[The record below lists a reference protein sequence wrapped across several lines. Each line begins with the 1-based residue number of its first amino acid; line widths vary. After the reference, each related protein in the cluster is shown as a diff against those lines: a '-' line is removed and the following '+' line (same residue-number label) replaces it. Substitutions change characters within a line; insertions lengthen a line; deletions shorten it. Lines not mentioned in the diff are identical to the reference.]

1 MHTLSALK
9 KLWIRRNDEKLIES
23 LMILNAYFRSSMTQ
37 VEMAEAVGMTQQAI
51 SLIVRGERRQDEYKI
66 YLNLASNVIVG
77 LIMEPILKYKF
88 VKTYGEENKLCYS
101 RKRSEQ

>member
-1 MHTLSALK
+1 MHTLKALK

-23 LMILNAYFRSSMTQ
+23 LMILNAYFRSSLTQ

-77 LIMEPILKYKF
+77 LIM
-88 VKTYGEENKLCYS
+88 V
-101 RKRSEQ
+101 RS